1 MEFNIG
7 GILERNHA
15 CKPDHHRGGLIRRYD
30 LLNNHSIQ
38 QFLNEKD
45 WLDYRGHPFS
55 DDRKY
60 NVISTAT
67 TGLVRASELIHA
79 LHMRDQVQIQVH
91 KQMEENGPF
100 YNLYKMVT
108 IPGLKNFLAT
118 QPLKY
123 DMRELL

>member
-1 MEFNIG
+1 MEFNVG
-7 GILERNHA
+7 GVPERNHA
-15 CKPDHHRGGLIRRYD
+15 CEPDHEGGGLIRRYD
-30 LLNNHSIQ
+30 LLNNQNIQ
-38 QFLNEKD
+38 KFLKD
-45 WLDYRGHPFS
+45 SNWLDHRGHPFS
-55 DDRKY
+55 DDRKN

-67 TGLVRASELIHA
+67 TGMVRASELIHA

-91 KQMEENGPF
+91 KQMEVDGPF

-123 DMRELL
+123 DMRVLL